1 MDTEILQQ
9 VLSILL
15 PALATLIAG
24 WFAVLGNKIKTAY
37 EEKINTQIK
46 KQVVQ
51 STVEYVEQV
60 YKAMGGEEK
69 LQKAIEQ
76 ATIILCEKG
85 IIISEIELRMLI
97 EAAVYGL
104 KQGLNGES
112 LNEPNTPSLYAD
124 PEEEEED

>member
-1 MDTEILQQ
+1 MDQEILNQ

-24 WFAVLGNKIKTAY
+24 WFAVLGNKIKVAY

-60 YKAMGGEEK
+60 YKAINGDEK

-76 ATIILCEKG
+76 ATIILSEKG
-85 IIISEIELRMLI
+85 ILISEVELRMLI

-104 KQGLNGES
+104 KQGFNGEG
-112 LNEPNTPSLYAD
+112 LNNPSTPSLYAD
-124 PEEEEED
+124 PEEEEG

>member
-1 MDTEILQQ
+1 MDTEILNQ

-24 WFAVLGNKIKTAY
+24 WFAVLGNKIKIAY

-60 YKAMGGEEK
+60 YKAINGDEK

-76 ATIILCEKG
+76 ATIILGEKG
-85 IIISEIELRMLI
+85 ILISEVELRMLI

-104 KQGLNGES
+104 NQGFNGEGLNNPE
-112 LNEPNTPSLYAD
+112 TPSLYAD
-124 PEEEEED
+124 PEEEE

>member
-1 MDTEILQQ
+1 MDQEILNQ

-24 WFAVLGNKIKTAY
+24 WFAVLGNKIKIAY

-60 YKAMGGEEK
+60 YKAINGDEK

-76 ATIILCEKG
+76 ATIILGEKG
-85 IIISEIELRMLI
+85 ILISEVELRMLI

-104 KQGLNGES
+104 NQGFNGEGLN
-112 LNEPNTPSLYAD
+112 NPNTLSLYAD
-124 PEEEEED
+124 PEEEG

>member
-1 MDTEILQQ
+1 MDQEILNQ

-24 WFAVLGNKIKTAY
+24 WFAVLGNKIKIAY

-46 KQVVQ
+46 KQMVQ
-51 STVEYVEQV
+51 LTVEYVEQV
-60 YKAMGGEEK
+60 YKAMNGEEK

-76 ATIILCEKG
+76 ATIILSEKG
-85 IIISEIELRMLI
+85 ILISEVELRMLI

-104 KQGLNGES
+104 KQGFNGEG
-112 LNEPNTPSLYAD
+112 LNNPNTPSLYAG
-124 PEEEEED
+124 PQEEEG

>member
-1 MDTEILQQ
+1 MDQEILNQ

-24 WFAVLGNKIKTAY
+24 WFAVLGNKIKIAY

-60 YKAMGGEEK
+60 YKAINGDEK

-76 ATIILCEKG
+76 ATIILGEKG
-85 IIISEIELRMLI
+85 ILISEVELRMLI

-104 KQGLNGES
+104 NQGFNGEGLN
-112 LNEPNTPSLYAD
+112 NPNTPSLYAD
-124 PEEEEED
+124 PEEEG

>member
-1 MDTEILQQ
+1 MHQEILNQ

-24 WFAVLGNKIKTAY
+24 WFAVLGNKIKIAY

-60 YKAMGGEEK
+60 YKAINGDEK

-76 ATIILCEKG
+76 ATIILSEKG
-85 IIISEIELRMLI
+85 ILISEVELRMLI

-104 KQGLNGES
+104 KQGFNGEG
-112 LNEPNTPSLYAD
+112 LNNPNTPSLYAD
-124 PEEEEED
+124 PEEEEG

>member
-1 MDTEILQQ
+1 MDQEILNQ

-24 WFAVLGNKIKTAY
+24 WFAVLGNKIKIAY

-60 YKAMGGEEK
+60 YKAINGDEK

-76 ATIILCEKG
+76 ATIILSEKG
-85 IIISEIELRMLI
+85 ILISEVELRMLI

-104 KQGLNGES
+104 KQGFNGEG
-112 LNEPNTPSLYAD
+112 LNNPNTPSLYAG
-124 PEEEEED
+124 PQEEEG

>member
-1 MDTEILQQ
+1 MDQEILNQ

-24 WFAVLGNKIKTAY
+24 WFAVLGNKIKIAY

-60 YKAMGGEEK
+60 YKAINGDEK

-76 ATIILCEKG
+76 ATIILSEKG
-85 IIISEIELRMLI
+85 ILISEVELRMLI

-104 KQGLNGES
+104 KQGFNGEG
-112 LNEPNTPSLYAD
+112 LNNPNIPSLYAG
-124 PEEEEED
+124 PEEEEG

>member
-1 MDTEILQQ
+1 MDQEILNQ

-24 WFAVLGNKIKTAY
+24 WFAVLGNKIKIAY

-60 YKAMGGEEK
+60 YKAVGGEEK

-76 ATIILCEKG
+76 ATIILSEKG
-85 IIISEIELRMLI
+85 IIISEVELRMLI

-104 KQGLNGES
+104 KQGFNGDS
-112 LNEPNTPSLYAD
+112 LDQPNTPSLYAGQ
-124 PEEEEED
+124 EEEE

>member
-1 MDTEILQQ
+1 MDQEILNQ

-24 WFAVLGNKIKTAY
+24 WFAVLGNKIKIAY

-60 YKAMGGEEK
+60 YKAINGDEK

-76 ATIILCEKG
+76 ATIILGEKG
-85 IIISEIELRMLI
+85 ILISEVELRMLI

-104 KQGLNGES
+104 NQGFNGEGLNNPE
-112 LNEPNTPSLYAD
+112 TPSLYAD
-124 PEEEEED
+124 PEEEG

>member
-1 MDTEILQQ
+1 MDQEILNQ

-24 WFAVLGNKIKTAY
+24 WFAVLGNKIKIAY

-46 KQVVQ
+46 KQMVQ
-51 STVEYVEQV
+51 LTVEYVEQV
-60 YKAMGGEEK
+60 YKAMNGEEK

-76 ATIILCEKG
+76 ASIVLAEKG
-85 IIISEIELRMLI
+85 ILISEVELRMLI

-104 KQGLNGES
+104 NQGFNGEG
-112 LNEPNTPSLYAD
+112 LDHPHTPSLYAD
-124 PEEEEED
+124 PEEEEG

>member
-1 MDTEILQQ
+1 MDQEILNQ

-24 WFAVLGNKIKTAY
+24 WFAVLGNKIKIAY

-60 YKAMGGEEK
+60 YKAINGDEK

-76 ATIILCEKG
+76 ATIILSEKG
-85 IIISEIELRMLI
+85 ILISEVELRMLI

-104 KQGLNGES
+104 KQGFNGEG
-112 LNEPNTPSLYAD
+112 LNNPNTPSLYAD
-124 PEEEEED
+124 PEEEEG